1 MLMNKISLKIYL
13 LVRSYDYSFYFMNES
28 WQKKLASCIL
38 EIGFFSFLN
47 ALNGFSEKEAI
58 METVISRKQSE

>member
-1 MLMNKISLKIYL
+1 MNKISLKIYL

-28 WQKKLASCIL
+28 GQKKTSQLHFR
-38 EIGFFSFLN
+38 IGFFSFLN